1 MVVIDYDRQVDVPYE
16 VLQYC
21 DVFTRGSD
29 RNDLRYADCVYMNL
43 GYYGNDL
50 EDLKEMRKRIVP
62 VFE

>member
-29 RNDLRYADCVYMNL
+29 RNDLHYTDCVYMNL

-50 EDLKEMRKRIVP
+50 EELKKMRQRTIP
-62 VFE
+62 IFE

>member
-1 MVVIDYDRQVDVPYE
+1 MFIDYDKQVDVPYE

-21 DVFTRGSD
+21 DIFTRGSD
-29 RNDLRYADCVYMNL
+29 RNDLCYADCVYMNL